1 MTVGSAGELEGSTF
15 TNSTGGSVVNNGT
28 FTDGTYVQD
37 GGSNSGTPLSP
48 STLVLSGGGSA
59 SFAAV
64 GMSVQGGPLMAGQS
78 IDIPAS
84 GSMYLDNDL
93 TNDGTI
99 TMDTS
104 ASGYSYLYLEGYTLT
119 NAGTFSVP
127 ADGNSGSY
135 AYVYS
140 SGSFVNTG
148 TVRSTAPSTSTGGGV
163 DLHEQPRRLGGQQ
176 RDLHRRHLRPRR
188 RDELGHP
195 AVAVD
200 AGPERGRD
208 ASFAAVA

>member
-1 MTVGSAGELEGSTF
+1 
-15 TNSTGGSVVNNGT
+15 
-28 FTDGTYVQD
+28 
-37 GGSNSGTPLSP
+37 
-48 STLVLSGGGSA
+48 
-59 SFAAV
+59 
-64 GMSVQGGPLMAGQS
+64 MSVQGGPLMAGQS

-84 GSMYLDNDL
+84 GSMYLDNNL

-140 SGSFVNTG
+140 SGSVDNTG
-148 TVRSTAPSTSTGGGV
+148 TVEVDGILYITGGVTFTNALGGSVVNNGTFTDGTYVQDGGSNSGTPLSPSTLVLSGGGS
-163 DLHEQPRRLGGQQ
+163 
-176 RDLHRRHLRPRR
+176 
-188 RDELGHP
+188 
-195 AVAVD
+195 
-200 AGPERGRD
+200 
-208 ASFAAVA
+208 ASFEAVGMSVQGAR